1 MSTRSNNPKTARRSP
16 MTVRAAQAPTPRQ
29 RPGAALPHW
38 PVFRCPRLA
47 GLGCPPRAFALHEA
61 DAFVKK
67 LADQSYA
74 DALRSMTDYV
84 ADNLNSEHVVSRLT
98 TELVQ

>member
-1 MSTRSNNPKTARRSP
+1 
-16 MTVRAAQAPTPRQ
+16 
-29 RPGAALPHW
+29 
-38 PVFRCPRLA
+38 
-47 GLGCPPRAFALHEA
+47 LGCPPRAFALHEA

-84 ADNLNSEHVVSRLT
+84 ADNLNSEDVVSRLAT
-98 TELVQ
+98 ALVQAVLEAESGLVVENFEAIVRAEYVVAQ